1 MQFGYTFL
9 DHTADVGIEIR
20 SPTLEG
26 VYEYGAEA
34 LFALI
39 CPVAVELSVAR
50 TVETQ
55 GESPEALLVNLLN
68 DLLLHFEMDRLLF
81 RKIRVRSISEGCLVA
96 DALCEEMDEN
106 RVDTVVKA
114 VTWHDLQL
122 TEEFDHWR
130 AVVYL
135 DL

>member
-1 MQFGYTFL
+1 MHFGYTFL

-26 VYEYGAEA
+26 VYEYATEA

-39 CPVAVELSVAR
+39 CPVAVELSIAR

-55 GESPEALLVNLLN
+55 GDGAQALLVNLLN
-68 DLLLHFEMDRLLF
+68 DLLLHFELDGLLF
-81 RKIRVRSISEGCLVA
+81 RKLRVRSISAGSLVA
-96 DALCEEMDEN
+96 DALCEEVDAD

-114 VTWHDLQL
+114 VTWHDVEV
-122 TEEFDHWR
+122 EERSDHWH